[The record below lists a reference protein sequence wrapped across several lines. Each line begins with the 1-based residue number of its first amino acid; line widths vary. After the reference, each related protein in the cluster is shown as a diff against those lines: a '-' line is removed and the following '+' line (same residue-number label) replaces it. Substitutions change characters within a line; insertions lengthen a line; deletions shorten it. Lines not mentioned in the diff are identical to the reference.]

1 MLKIIIQ
8 QSGLF
13 FNFEFKFFLQ
23 MAFFKKVLLVDDD
36 DIANILHAK
45 TLKKHNFCEE
55 IGTAEN
61 GEVALEAIKNPPLP
75 NILFLDLKMPNMDGF
90 DFLSRFESLPEDIT
104 SEIAVF
110 VLTSSISK
118 IDYEKVKQ
126 FKVKGYLNKPLN
138 LEKLEEV
145 KNKLSA

>member
-1 MLKIIIQ
+1 
-8 QSGLF
+8 
-13 FNFEFKFFLQ
+13 

>member
-1 MLKIIIQ
+1 
-8 QSGLF
+8 
-13 FNFEFKFFLQ
+13 

-75 NILFLDLKMPNMDGF
+75 DILFLDLKMPNMDGF

>member
-1 MLKIIIQ
+1 
-8 QSGLF
+8 
-13 FNFEFKFFLQ
+13 
-23 MAFFKKVLLVDDD
+23 MASFKKVLLVDDD

-61 GEVALEAIKNPPLP
+61 GEVALSVIQSSPLP
-75 NILFLDLKMPNMDGF
+75 DILFLDLKMPNMDGF
-90 DFLSRFESLPEDIT
+90 DFLTNFQKLPEEIT
-104 SEIAVF
+104 RGIAVF

-118 IDYEKVKQ
+118 NDYEKVRQ
-126 FKVKGYLNKPLN
+126 FNIKGYLNKPLN

-145 KNKLSA
+145 KISLST